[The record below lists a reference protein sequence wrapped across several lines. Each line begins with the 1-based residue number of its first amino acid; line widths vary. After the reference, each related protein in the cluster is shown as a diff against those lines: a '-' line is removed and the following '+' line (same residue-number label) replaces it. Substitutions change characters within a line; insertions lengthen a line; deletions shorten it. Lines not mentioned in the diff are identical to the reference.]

1 MLYVNGLALNKTVNL
16 KKSCAKYRGGTLVT
30 HSFRMDFCSL
40 AASDKKLSNMKRVV
54 SILYLYLDLGRSVN
68 AKLDFGFKEIV
79 FTQKSDD
86 RDMSGQSSSTSP
98 EDAPKT
104 RSVVLQPVYAYLD
117 NGEITVYFEKV
128 FPTVAISVIN
138 ETTGKTVCSK
148 TLLSPTNFSID
159 LNGEDSGE
167 YIIEVISDGTSL
179 EGTFS
184 L

>member
-1 MLYVNGLALNKTVNL
+1 
-16 KKSCAKYRGGTLVT
+16 
-30 HSFRMDFCSL
+30 
-40 AASDKKLSNMKRVV
+40 MKRVL
-54 SILYLYLDLGRSVN
+54 SILFLFLVLGSSVK
-68 AKLDFGFKEIV
+68 AQLDFGFKEIV

-159 LNGEDSGE
+159 LNGEDSG
-167 YIIEVISDGTSL
+167 
-179 EGTFS
+179 
-184 L
+184 

>member
-1 MLYVNGLALNKTVNL
+1 
-16 KKSCAKYRGGTLVT
+16 
-30 HSFRMDFCSL
+30 
-40 AASDKKLSNMKRVV
+40 MKRVL
-54 SILYLYLDLGRSVN
+54 SILFLFLVLGSSVK
-68 AKLDFGFKEIV
+68 AQLDFGFKEIV

-117 NGEITVYFEKV
+117 NGEITVYF
-128 FPTVAISVIN
+128 AISVIN

>member
-1 MLYVNGLALNKTVNL
+1 
-16 KKSCAKYRGGTLVT
+16 
-30 HSFRMDFCSL
+30 
-40 AASDKKLSNMKRVV
+40 MKRVL
-54 SILYLYLDLGRSVN
+54 SILFLFLVLGSSVK
-68 AKLDFGFKEIV
+68 AQLDFGFKEIV

-117 NGEITVYFEKV
+117 ITVYFEKV

-167 YIIEVISDGTSL
+167 YIIEVISDGNSL

>member
-1 MLYVNGLALNKTVNL
+1 MSGLALNKTVNL
-16 KKSCAKYRGGTLVT
+16 KKSCAKYRDGTLVT

-40 AASDKKLSNMKRVV
+40 AASNKKLCIMKRVL
-54 SILYLYLDLGRSVN
+54 SILFLFLVLGSSVK
-68 AKLDFGFKEIV
+68 AQLGFGFKEIV

-117 NGEITVYFEKV
+117 NGEITVYFV
-128 FPTVAISVIN
+128 FSTVAISVIN

-148 TLLSPTNFSID
+148 TLFNPTNFSID

>member
-1 MLYVNGLALNKTVNL
+1 
-16 KKSCAKYRGGTLVT
+16 
-30 HSFRMDFCSL
+30 
-40 AASDKKLSNMKRVV
+40 MKRVL
-54 SILYLYLDLGRSVN
+54 SILFLFLVLGSSVK
-68 AKLDFGFKEIV
+68 AQLDFGFKEIV
-79 FTQKSDD
+79 FTQKS
-86 RDMSGQSSSTSP
+86 
-98 EDAPKT
+98 DAPKT

>member
-1 MLYVNGLALNKTVNL
+1 M
-16 KKSCAKYRGGTLVT
+16 T

-40 AASDKKLSNMKRVV
+40 AASNKKLCIMKRVL
-54 SILYLYLDLGRSVN
+54 SILFLFLVLGSSVK
-68 AKLDFGFKEIV
+68 AQLDFGFKEIV

-184 L
+184 LS

>member
-1 MLYVNGLALNKTVNL
+1 MKAQLN
-16 KKSCAKYRGGTLVT
+16 
-30 HSFRMDFCSL
+30 
-40 AASDKKLSNMKRVV
+40 
-54 SILYLYLDLGRSVN
+54 
-68 AKLDFGFKEIV
+68 FGFKEIV

-138 ETTGKTVCSK
+138 ETTGKTVCS
-148 TLLSPTNFSID
+148 SPTNFSID

>member
-1 MLYVNGLALNKTVNL
+1 M
-16 KKSCAKYRGGTLVT
+16 
-30 HSFRMDFCSL
+30 
-40 AASDKKLSNMKRVV
+40 
-54 SILYLYLDLGRSVN
+54 
-68 AKLDFGFKEIV
+68 

-98 EDAPKT
+98 EDAPQA

>member
-1 MLYVNGLALNKTVNL
+1 M
-16 KKSCAKYRGGTLVT
+16 T

-40 AASDKKLSNMKRVV
+40 AASNKKLCIMKRVL
-54 SILYLYLDLGRSVN
+54 SILFLFLVLGSSVK
-68 AKLDFGFKEIV
+68 AQLDFGFKEIV

-128 FPTVAISVIN
+128 FPTVAADNGPFESVHCLHHNSSSVIICLYA
-138 ETTGKTVCSK
+138 G
-148 TLLSPTNFSID
+148 I
-159 LNGEDSGE
+159 
-167 YIIEVISDGTSL
+167 
-179 EGTFS
+179 
-184 L
+184 